1 MADNDTMINVEE
13 YGFTEEDI
21 KNAGVEVNTDDGKT
35 EEPAAV
41 STEGNPQTEAEPQA
55 EPVQEDNHG
64 EAVDHDDKQE
74 EPNHGDLNNALKE
87 ERSRRKAM
95 KAELD
100 EMRAKYEAL
109 QRASQAPTVPPETMA
124 QITEQAKAK
133 AKALMGVQDETEL
146 MFSDPKKYA
155 KYVREVARAEVHATD
170 AYNAR
175 QKVYA
180 ENVAFV
186 NTLKNTPDFGA
197 IWNKGVEVLNGMTYG
212 EAMPINQAF
221 ANVDRGA
228 GSQADFKTISDFVS
242 KVKGMMASPAPVKES
257 PIESVKNLPKAQS
270 LNGGGKTAPK
280 ISNEEILKAYREGR
294 ESDLPKEIRDEINKL
309 IG

>member
-1 MADNDTMINVEE
+1 MVDNDMINAEE

-21 KNAGVEVNTDDGKT
+21 KNAGVEVNTDDGKA
-35 EEPAAV
+35 EESAAV
-41 STEGNPQTEAEPQA
+41 STEENPQTEAETQT
-55 EPVQEDNHG
+55 EPVQEANREEDVG
-64 EAVDHDDKQE
+64 HDDKKV
-74 EPNHGDLNNALKE
+74 EPNHGDLNNALRE
-87 ERSRRKAM
+87 ERSKRKAM

-124 QITEQAKAK
+124 QITEHAKAK

-175 QKVYA
+175 QKVYGQ
-180 ENVAFV
+180 NVAFV
-186 NTLKNTPDFGA
+186 NSLKSMPDFGA
-197 IWNKGVEVLNGMTYG
+197 VWQKGVEVLNGMTYG

-221 ANVDRGA
+221 ANVDRGE
-228 GSQADFKTISDFVS
+228 GTEADFKAINDFVS
-242 KVKGMMASPAPVKES
+242 KVKSMMAGPAPTKES
-257 PIESVKNLPKAQS
+257 PLETVKNLPKAQS

-294 ESDLPKEIRDEINKL
+294 ENDLPKEIRDEINKL

>member
-1 MADNDTMINVEE
+1 MADNDMINAEE

-21 KNAGVEVNTDDGKT
+21 KNAGVEVNTDDGKA
-35 EEPAAV
+35 EESAAV

-64 EAVDHDDKQE
+64 EAVDHDDKQV

-87 ERSRRKAM
+87 ERSKRKAM

-186 NTLKNTPDFGA
+186 NALKNTPDFGA
-197 IWNKGVEVLNGMTYG
+197 IWTKGVEVLNGMTYG

-221 ANVDRGA
+221 ASVDRGE
-228 GSQADFKTISDFVS
+228 GTQADFKTISDFVS
-242 KVKGMMASPAPVKES
+242 KVKSMMAGPAPVKES
-257 PIESVKNLPKAQS
+257 PLETVKNLPKAQS

-294 ESDLPKEIRDEINKL
+294 ENDLPKEIRDEINKL

>member
-1 MADNDTMINVEE
+1 MADNDMINAEE

-21 KNAGVEVNTDDGKT
+21 KNAGVEVNTDDGKA
-35 EEPAAV
+35 EESAAV
-41 STEGNPQTEAEPQA
+41 STEENPQTEADNQT
-55 EPVQEDNHG
+55 EPVQEANREEG
-64 EAVDHDDKQE
+64 VDHDDKQV

-87 ERSRRKAM
+87 ERSRRKAI

-133 AKALMGVQDETEL
+133 AKALMGVKDETEL

-175 QKVYA
+175 QKVYGQ
-180 ENVAFV
+180 NVAFV
-186 NTLKNTPDFGA
+186 NSLKSMPDFGA
-197 IWNKGVEVLNGMTYG
+197 VWQKGVEVLNGMTYG

-221 ANVDRGA
+221 ANVDRGE
-228 GSQADFKTISDFVS
+228 GTEADFKAINDFVS
-242 KVKGMMASPAPVKES
+242 KVKSMMAGPAPIKES
-257 PIESVKNLPKAQS
+257 PLETVKNLPKAQS

>member
-1 MADNDTMINVEE
+1 MADNDMINAEE

-21 KNAGVEVNTDDGKT
+21 KNAGVEVNTDDGKA
-35 EEPAAV
+35 EESAAV
-41 STEGNPQTEAEPQA
+41 STEGNPQTEAEPRA

-64 EAVDHDDKQE
+64 EAVDHDDKQV

-175 QKVYA
+175 QKVYGQ
-180 ENVAFV
+180 NVAFV
-186 NTLKNTPDFGA
+186 NSLKSMPDFGA
-197 IWNKGVEVLNGMTYG
+197 VWQKGVEVLNGMTYG

-221 ANVDRGA
+221 ANVDRGE
-228 GSQADFKTISDFVS
+228 GTEADFKAINDFVA
-242 KVKGMMASPAPVKES
+242 KVKSMMAGPAPTKES
-257 PIESVKNLPKAQS
+257 PLETVKNLPKAQS

-294 ESDLPKEIRDEINKL
+294 ENDLPKEIRDEINKL

>member
-1 MADNDTMINVEE
+1 MADNDMINAEE

-21 KNAGVEVNTDDGKT
+21 KNSGVEVNTDDGKA
-35 EEPAAV
+35 EESAAV

-64 EAVDHDDKQE
+64 EAVDHDDKQV

-175 QKVYA
+175 QKVYGQ
-180 ENVAFV
+180 NVAFV
-186 NTLKNTPDFGA
+186 NSLKSMPDFGA
-197 IWNKGVEVLNGMTYG
+197 MWQKGVEVLNGMTYG

-221 ANVDRGA
+221 ANVDRGE
-228 GSQADFKTISDFVS
+228 GTEADFKAINDFVA
-242 KVKGMMASPAPVKES
+242 KVKSMMAGPAPVKES
-257 PIESVKNLPKAQS
+257 PLETVKNLPKAQS

>member
-35 EEPAAV
+35 EESAAV

-64 EAVDHDDKQE
+64 EAVDHDDKQV
-74 EPNHGDLNNALKE
+74 EPNHGDLNNALRE
-87 ERSRRKAM
+87 ERSKRKAI

-109 QRASQAPTVPPETMA
+109 QRASKMPAVPPETMA

-155 KYVREVARAEVHATD
+155 NFVREVARAEVHATD

-175 QKVYA
+175 QKVYS
-180 ENVAFV
+180 ENVSFV
-186 NTLKNTPDFGA
+186 NALKNTPDFGA
-197 IWNKGVEVLNGMTYG
+197 IWTKGVEVLNGMTYG

-221 ANVDRGA
+221 ASVDRGE
-228 GSQADFKTISDFVS
+228 GTQADFKTISDFVS
-242 KVKGMMASPAPVKES
+242 KVKSMMTSPAPVKES
-257 PIESVKNLPKAQS
+257 SIESVKNLPKAQS

>member
-1 MADNDTMINVEE
+1 MADNDMINAED

-21 KNAGVEVNTDDGKT
+21 KNAGVEVNTDDGKA
-35 EEPAAV
+35 EESAAV
-41 STEGNPQTEAEPQA
+41 STEEKPQTEADNQT
-55 EPVQEDNHG
+55 EPVQEANHEEG
-64 EAVDHDDKQE
+64 ADHGDKKV
-74 EPNHGDLNNALKE
+74 EPNHGDLNNALRE
-87 ERSRRKAM
+87 ERSKRKAM

-133 AKALMGVQDETEL
+133 AKALMGVKDETEL

-155 KYVREVARAEVHATD
+155 DFVRQVARAEVHATD

-175 QKVYA
+175 QKVYGQ
-180 ENVAFV
+180 NVAFV
-186 NTLKNTPDFGA
+186 NSLKSMPDFGA
-197 IWNKGVEVLNGMTYG
+197 VWQKGVEVLNGMTYG

-221 ANVDRGA
+221 ANVDRGE
-228 GSQADFKTISDFVS
+228 GTEADFKAINDFVA
-242 KVKGMMASPAPVKES
+242 KVKGMMAGPAPTKES
-257 PIESVKNLPKAQS
+257 PLETVKNLPKAQS

-294 ESDLPKEIRDEINKL
+294 ENDLPKEIRDEINKL

>member
-1 MADNDTMINVEE
+1 MADNDMINAEE

-21 KNAGVEVNTDDGKT
+21 KNAGVEVNTDDGKA
-35 EEPAAV
+35 EESAAV
-41 STEGNPQTEAEPQA
+41 STEGNPQTEAGTQT
-55 EPVQEDNHG
+55 EPVQEANHEEG
-64 EAVDHDDKQE
+64 VDHDDKQV
-74 EPNHGDLNNALKE
+74 EPNHGDLNNALRE
-87 ERSRRKAM
+87 ERSKRKAM

-155 KYVREVARAEVHATD
+155 KFVREVARAEVHATD

-175 QKVYA
+175 QKVYS

-186 NTLKNTPDFGA
+186 NNLKNTPDFGA
-197 IWNKGVEVLNGMTYG
+197 IWTKGVEVLNGMTYG

-221 ANVDRGA
+221 ASVDRGE
-228 GSQADFKTISDFVS
+228 GTQADFKTISDFVS
-242 KVKGMMASPAPVKES
+242 KVKSMMAGPAPTKES
-257 PIESVKNLPKAQS
+257 PLETVKNLPKAQS

-294 ESDLPKEIRDEINKL
+294 ENDLPKEIRDEINKL